1 MTGAVGAVAVI
12 VILVSVAPNRED
24 GGAGE
29 EVGASPGHS
38 GFLFLARPAN
48 LEFIRSDFSFMDS
61 WESFFCSHHIGQMC
75 IYLHGLIDAV

>member
-12 VILVSVAPNRED
+12 VILVGVAPDRED

-29 EVGASPGHS
+29 EVRAGPGHS

-48 LEFIRSDFSFMDS
+48 LEFIRSYFTFMDS
-61 WESFFCSHHIGQMC
+61 WESLFCARHVGQMC
-75 IYLHGLIDAV
+75 IYLYGLIDAV